1 MSTLVHALRHAAE
14 TSRAEHVFQKSDG
27 TERRLRF
34 DELFEEAQSYGAGLL
49 AEGARPGDRIA
60 LIVPDPDAFV
70 PAFLGALVAGLVP
83 VPLYPPSSVIKL
95 AAYGSTVSHVL
106 RKAGAKLLLLPR
118 SQRELLGELLMEAA
132 PSTRIVELEAL
143 PREKRT
149 LDHTPR
155 PSDIALLQF
164 TSGSTSA
171 PKGVVVTHEQLA
183 ANGRSIMFDGL
194 RASGEVDRGVSWL
207 PLYHDMGLIGFVVAP
222 IFAKVPVVF
231 MPTSS
236 FIRRPSS
243 WLTAIH
249 KHRGTITFAPNF
261 AYALA
266 TRAIKDRNL
275 AGWDLSSLRV
285 AGCGAEPISAPVLR
299 AFADRFAP
307 AGFRE
312 TAFLPAYGMAEATL
326 ALSFSP
332 LSRKLRT
339 DRIDPRALEVGEA
352 KPSTSESATEI
363 VGCGV
368 ALPGTEIRIV
378 GEDGSILE
386 DRKVGEI
393 VVRGPSIAS
402 GYFDDEETT
411 REVFGGGFL
420 RTGDLGYLDGGE
432 LFVSGRKKD
441 LIILRGRNYFPQDI
455 ENVVAQ
461 IDGISEGGSVA
472 FACKIPPSEEESL
485 VIVAEASQREGRQ
498 QALEAAVKERVYES
512 CGLVVGQLVIIR
524 RGTLPR
530 TSSGKV
536 RRAETKQR
544 FLEGRL
550 SLSGE
555 RGDVVDHRGEAEG

>member
-1 MSTLVHALRHAAE
+1 LSTLVHALRHAAA
-14 TSRAEHVFQKSDG
+14 TSRAEHVFLRPDG
-27 TERRLRF
+27 TERRVRF
-34 DELFEEAQSYGAGLL
+34 DELFEEAQGYGAGFL
-49 AEGARPGDRIA
+49 AEGARPGDRVA

-95 AAYGSTVSHVL
+95 TAYGSTVSHVL

-118 SQRELLGELLMEAA
+118 SQRELLGELLTAAA
-132 PSTRIVELEAL
+132 PETRIVEIEAL
-143 PREKRT
+143 PREHRSI
-149 LDHTPR
+149 DVSPR
-155 PSDIALLQF
+155 PDDVALLQF

-171 PKGVVVTHEQLA
+171 PKGVVVTHAQLA

-194 RASGEVDRGVSWL
+194 RASGDVDRGVSWL

-222 IFAKVPVVF
+222 IFALVPVVF
-231 MPTSS
+231 LPTSS

-243 WLTAIH
+243 WLAAIH

-266 TRAIKDRNL
+266 TRAIKDRDL
-275 AGWDLSSLRV
+275 AGWDLSCLRV

-312 TAFLPAYGMAEATL
+312 TAYLPAYGMAEATL

-332 LSRKLRT
+332 LGRTLRT
-339 DRIDPRALEVGEA
+339 DRVDPRALELGEA
-352 KPSTSESATEI
+352 TPSTDENAAEI

-378 GEDGSILE
+378 GEDGSVLG

-393 VVRGPSIAS
+393 VVRGPSIAT
-402 GYFDDEETT
+402 GYFDDEEATKAT
-411 REVFGGGFL
+411 FGGGFL
-420 RTGDLGYLDGGE
+420 RTGDLGYLDGDE

-455 ENVVAQ
+455 ETVVAQ
-461 IDGISEGGSVA
+461 VDGIAEGGCVA
-472 FACKIPPSEEESL
+472 FASKLPPSDEESL
-485 VIVAEASQREGRQ
+485 VIVAEAPLREGRFE
-498 QALEAAVKERVYES
+498 ALEAAVKERVYETS
-512 CGLVVGQLVIIR
+512 GLVVGKLVLIR

-536 RRAETKQR
+536 RRAETKRR
-544 FLEGRL
+544 FVEGEL

-555 RGDVVDHRGEAEG
+555 REHVDDHRAENEG